1 MCHALPCGAHA
12 NSGAM
17 NNLPRAFLAIH
28 FVRYIAFCWYTISNE
43 IDDLQRDINGNRAAR
58 DTVFF
63 SASAF
68 AFSFLQLLIYL
79 VSNFNIVFCAFYY
92 WWSAWTVGR
101 SNETWDM
108 HQYEFVFVHREL
120 CVGRRRCNVCHNS
133 DCIRAELSHYNLT
146 LYLHCHVD
154 WMMLCIIM
162 KSDANAHNI
171 Y

>member
-1 MCHALPCGAHA
+1 MLCHVGRTPIL
-12 NSGAM
+12 
-17 NNLPRAFLAIH
+17 
-28 FVRYIAFCWYTISNE
+28 VRWIICHEPFWRFISFAT
-43 IDDLQRDINGNRAAR
+43 LRFA
-58 DTVFF
+58 DTQFRTKSTTCNVISTATEQHGTQFFF
-63 SASAF
+63 SACAF

-133 DCIRAELSHYNLT
+133 GCIRAELLHYNLT
-146 LYLHCHVD
+146 LYLHCHVY